1 MLRPLVLLFAVA
13 IVAAP
18 ASPAAAQQ
26 PRRTPPRRRPPSVAA
41 PRIPTPKSV
50 LGFEPGEDRKLAE
63 WPLLV
68 RYYQALAKASDRVQY
83 RELGK
88 TTLGAPFVVL
98 VISSPQNL
106 RRLNRFR
113 TLNARLA
120 DPRTLRSTRE
130 TEEALRDGKTVVL
143 ITSGIHST
151 EVGGHLTPVV
161 LAHRLAT
168 DTSAPPPAIPDPLIL
183 LLVPALNPDGVT
195 IVTRWYNR
203 TLGTPAEGTEPPEL
217 YHHYAGHDNNRDWY
231 AFTQVETRL
240 AVDSLYNVWHP
251 QIVQD
256 IHQQD

>member
-1 MLRPLVLLFAVA
+1 MSPPSWMIWVRRALAILPLISIFFF
-13 IVAAP
+13 
-18 ASPAAAQQ
+18 SS
-26 PRRTPPRRRPPSVAA
+26 RRRHTRSDCDWSSDVCSSDQ
-41 PRIPTPKSV
+41 IPTPKAV
-50 LGFEPGEDRKLAE
+50 LGFEPGEDRKLAD

-88 TTLGAPFVVL
+88 TTLGAPFVTL
-98 VISSPQNL
+98 VISSPKNL
-106 RRLNRFR
+106 RRLNYFR
-113 TLNARLA
+113 SLNARLA

-168 DTSAPPPAIPDPLIL
+168 DTSAATRAILDHVIL
-183 LLVPALNPDGVT
+183 LLGPSLHPDGVT

-203 TLGTPAEGTEPPEL
+203 TRGAPAE
-217 YHHYAGHDNNRDWY
+217 
-231 AFTQVETRL
+231 
-240 AVDSLYNVWHP
+240 S
-251 QIVQD
+251 
-256 IHQQD
+256 

>member
-1 MLRPLVLLFAVA
+1 MIARGLAALACAALLTA
-13 IVAAP
+13 
-18 ASPAAAQQ
+18 PAAAQQ
-26 PRRTPPRRRPPSVAA
+26 RRRPAERPA

-88 TTLGAPFVVL
+88 TTLGAPFVAL
-98 VISSPQNL
+98 VISSRQNL
-106 RRLNRFR
+106 RRLNHLRS
-113 TLNARLA
+113 LNARLA

-168 DTSAPPPAIPDPLIL
+168 DTSAATRAILDHVIL
-183 LLVPALNPDGVT
+183 LLVPSLNPDGVT

-203 TLGTPAEGTEPPEL
+203 TLGTPEIGRA
-217 YHHYAGHDNNRDWY
+217 H
-231 AFTQVETRL
+231 V
-240 AVDSLYNVWHP
+240 
-251 QIVQD
+251 
-256 IHQQD
+256 